1 MQSKIEQKYNNL
13 FEKYLLEKPLEAK
26 KVNLIIKKSIQDFLA
41 EAKNPAIYCYG
52 GHTKMLMADFIYEIK
67 PIKYII
73 DNYTTSSDNTGYKF
87 IKDDE
92 IEDQKID
99 SVIISSFKFR
109 KEIKQG
115 LREKH
120 PEVRLLD
127 LYDEFESNGIF
138 LNADY
143 YYYNHPYHHYHTI
156 NLLQRKIRQGKKCNE
171 QMWVELITHYLHI
184 KDFRTA
190 GSKAEQLYRLTD
202 KQCYQELRT
211 DIGQL
216 YEEELKIAESFEDLL
231 F

>member
-13 FEKYLLEKPLEAK
+13 FEKYSLEKPLEAK
-26 KVNLIIKKSIQDFLA
+26 KVNLIIKKSIQGFLA

-52 GHTKMLMADFIYEIK
+52 GHTKMLMADFIYELK
-67 PIKYII
+67 PIKFII
-73 DNYTTSSDNTGYKF
+73 DNYATSSDNTGYKF

-120 PEVRLLD
+120 PEVRFLD
-127 LYDEFESNGIF
+127 LYDEFEHNEIF

-143 YYYNHPYHHYHTI
+143 YYYNHPYHHYRTI
-156 NLLQRKIRQGKKCNE
+156 NLLQRKIGGINYP
-171 QMWVELITHYLHI
+171 L
-184 KDFRTA
+184 
-190 GSKAEQLYRLTD
+190 LT
-202 KQCYQELRT
+202 Y
-211 DIGQL
+211 
-216 YEEELKIAESFEDLL
+216 
-231 F
+231 

>member
-120 PEVRLLD
+120 PEERLGR
-127 LYDEFESNGIF
+127 EKSVMN
-138 LNADY
+138 
-143 YYYNHPYHHYHTI
+143 
-156 NLLQRKIRQGKKCNE
+156 KCGWN
-171 QMWVELITHYLHI
+171 
-184 KDFRTA
+184 
-190 GSKAEQLYRLTD
+190 
-202 KQCYQELRT
+202 
-211 DIGQL
+211 
-216 YEEELKIAESFEDLL
+216 
-231 F
+231 